1 MKAFII
7 IIIIL
12 SGLAVFIASGQ
23 ERQQREFRP
32 IVPGQFTASSI
43 VAKAKSWEGRH
54 YRRGQSCQ
62 CANWVGEVVR
72 NAGGSTPAS
81 SSMARSWL
89 KWGNSVPRS
98 AMKPGDIIVTWRGS
112 RNGSS
117 GHILIY
123 LGNGQCI
130 HRPTRSK
137 PVQQISLSV
146 YESKILGVRRK

>member
-1 MKAFII
+1 MNKFII

-12 SGLAVFIASGQ
+12 SGLATFVASGQ
-23 ERQQREFRP
+23 EKREFRP
-32 IVPGQFTASSI
+32 IVPGQFTAQNI
-43 VAKAKSWEGRH
+43 LAKAKGWEGKY
-54 YRRGQSCQ
+54 YRRGVSYQ
-62 CANWVGEVVR
+62 CANWVGEIVR
-72 NAGGSTPAS
+72 SAGGSTPAS

-89 KWGNSVPRS
+89 KWGHSVPRS

-112 RNGSS
+112 RSGSS

-146 YESKILGVRRK
+146 YESKILGIRRK